1 MHADLVKELL
11 KIPDRGDT
19 KEICYSRKK
28 EKWFSRK
35 YNHSTFTGSARN
47 NK

>member
-1 MHADLVKELL
+1 MKELL
-11 KIPDRGDT
+11 RLPDRGGT
-19 KEICYSRKK
+19 IEISYSRKK